1 MTSSR
6 FGCSDGF
13 SLAGRMTDRRA
24 EARQRL
30 TRTVQVMHEGR
41 TAQARCAN
49 MSDTGMKLDL
59 TSPLELNDVVTV
71 ALSPTIVLC
80 ASVAWLNGHECGLV
94 FDEAVD
100 SATLLQAAG
109 LERQVDTAETLA
121 LLGNRPGA
129 SRALTRPREAAEPEG
144 AHFQPGLAVTV
155 MVGADHERR
164 GVVRW
169 AKDNFAA
176 LELAPAERDMVGQKR
191 PGQAP
196 LRLPAPRL

>member
-41 TAQARCAN
+41 TAQALCAN

-59 TSPLELNDVVTV
+59 TSPLELNDMVTV

-94 FDEAVD
+94 FDDAVD

-109 LERQVDTAETLA
+109 LERQADATETLA
-121 LLGNRPGA
+121 LLERRPGA
-129 SRALTRPREAAEPEG
+129 TRAPSRRREAEPDG
-144 AHFQPGLAVTV
+144 GHFQPGLAVTV
-155 MVGADHERR
+155 MVGPDRERR

-169 AKDNFAA
+169 AKDNVAA
-176 LELAPAERDMVGQKR
+176 LELAPAGMELAMEER
-191 PGQAP
+191 PTQAP
-196 LRLPAPRL
+196 LRLPAPRR

>member
-24 EARQRL
+24 DARQRL

-59 TSPLELNDVVTV
+59 TSPLELNDMVTV

-80 ASVAWLNGHECGLV
+80 ASVAWLNGSECGLV
-94 FDEAVD
+94 FDAAVD
-100 SATLLQAAG
+100 SASLLEAAG
-109 LERQVDTAETLA
+109 LERQTAPAETLA
-121 LLGNRPGA
+121 LLGGRPGV
-129 SRALTRPREAAEPEG
+129 SHVPIRQREESAPETQ
-144 AHFQPGLAVTV
+144 HFQPGLAVTV
-155 MVGADHERR
+155 MVGPDRERR

-169 AKDNFAA
+169 ARDNFAA
-176 LELAPAERDMVGQKR
+176 LELAPAGMELAVEKR
-191 PGQAP
+191 PARRP
-196 LRLPAPRL
+196 LKLPTP

>member
-24 EARQRL
+24 EPRQRL
-30 TRTVQVMHEGR
+30 TRTVQVMREGR
-41 TAQARCAN
+41 TAQANCRD

-59 TSPLELNDVVTV
+59 TSPLDLNDMVTV

-80 ASVAWLNGHECGLV
+80 ASVAWLNGRECGLI
-94 FDEAVD
+94 FDAAVD
-100 SATLLQAAG
+100 SATLLRAAG
-109 LERQVDTAETLA
+109 LERQADTAETLT

-129 SRALTRPREAAEPEG
+129 SRTLEQRRETAEPEG

-155 MVGADHERR
+155 MLGTDRERR

-169 AKDNFAA
+169 ARDNIAA
-176 LELAPAERDMVGQKR
+176 LELAPAGMELTVDERPAR
-191 PGQAP
+191 AP
-196 LRLPAPRL
+196 LRLPAPR